1 MPLFLS
7 VFFGDFLIILYNNE
21 GMYFLVESDMSIIV
35 GF

>member
-7 VFFGDFLIILYNNE
+7 FFGDSLIILYNNE
-21 GMYFLVESDMSIIV
+21 CMYFLVESDKAIIV

>member
-21 GMYFLVESDMSIIV
+21 CMYFLVESDMSIIV